1 MKELAMKRLIATFLV
16 LSGSMG
22 VACYRDDAL
31 LHAPAI
37 SPTKVFLTD
46 DPFPYDTVQS
56 VSIFVTKIEG
66 STGRDTT
73 GTGTWATIATP
84 NKSFDLLTL
93 QQGDTA
99 FVGQGV
105 IEAGRYVSIRMTI
118 NIDQSSIKYRDGTNA
133 VVQWQF
139 PGYGPIVLYAVV
151 ETPLSVSATG
161 TTIVIDFDVGRT
173 FVYNFV
179 AHNFLMSPGT
189 LRAVNSAITGAI
201 AGHVTQLDSNG
212 ISHSIAN
219 SDVSVF
225 YSGSTGLP
233 FATGRTDASGA
244 YKVGFLGAGSYLV
257 LIQHPKFSW
266 LSSVAAPN
274 VNVTAGGT
282 STLDVVL
289 PPFSTGSSFV
299 SITGRDS
306 LSYPYDEV
314 LLHAA
319 VVDSHGV
326 PQPYPNVTWISRDT
340 TIVRLQPDTPAVADS
355 LSNVFVTPWGVGTAW
370 VVATS
375 GTLADSIQMRVIPS
389 QPPPPPPAGVASVT
403 LSPASLNIAVN
414 DSVYFVATLKDS
426 SGNVVSNGTV
436 FWSILPGQDSTV
448 VDVFSYGLQAL
459 IRGKRA
465 GNTILRATEP
475 ISGAHADGQI
485 TVH

>member
-1 MKELAMKRLIATFLV
+1 MKRLLASLLV
-16 LSGSMG
+16 LAGTVG
-22 VACYRDDAL
+22 VACYQDDAL

-56 VSIFVTKIEG
+56 VTIFVTKIEG

-105 IEAGRYVSIRMTI
+105 IDAGKYVSIRMTI
-118 NIDQSSIKYRDGTNA
+118 DVDQSSIKYRGGTNA
-133 VVQWQF
+133 VVQWQY
-139 PGYGPIVLYAVV
+139 PGHGAVVLYAVV
-151 ETPLSVSATG
+151 ETALSVSTTG

-173 FVYNFV
+173 FVYNLA
-179 AHNFLMSPGT
+179 AHNFLMYPGT

-201 AGHVTQLDSNG
+201 TGHVTLMDSGVPRAEPN
-212 ISHSIAN
+212 A
-219 SDVSVF
+219 DVSVF
-225 YSGSTGLP
+225 AGGNLSLP
-233 FATGRTDASGA
+233 IATGRTDASGA
-244 YKVGFLGAGSYLV
+244 YKVGFLIAGSYLV
-257 LIQHPKFSW
+257 VIQHPKFPL
-266 LSSVAAPN
+266 LSSVATPN
-274 VNVTAGGT
+274 VNVTSGAT
-282 STLDVVL
+282 STLDVLL
-289 PPFSTGSSFV
+289 PPLGTGSSFIN
-299 SITGRDS
+299 ITGRDS

-319 VVDSHGV
+319 VFDSHGV
-326 PQPYPNVTWISRDT
+326 PEPNPNVTWTSRDT

-355 LSNVFVTPWGVGTAW
+355 LSNEFVTPWGLGTTW

-403 LSPASLNIAVN
+403 LSPPSLNIAVN
-414 DSVYFVATLKDS
+414 DSVYFVATLRDS
-426 SGNVVSNGTV
+426 SGNVVTNGTV

-448 VDVFSYGLQAL
+448 VDFFSYGLQAL
-459 IRGKRA
+459 IRGRRA
-465 GNTILRATEP
+465 GSTILRATEP
-475 ISGAHADGQI
+475 INGAHADGQI